1 MDVNRMETKNKNHD
15 SFGDFEFN
23 YAVVLFGKLTDL
35 QSVKELL
42 EKLPGITIRYQTLDR
57 GRLLI
62 RREGEE

>member
-1 MDVNRMETKNKNHD
+1 METKNKNHD